1 MARFTVTL
9 VCFPLMMV
17 LDFRSERM
25 SLVVEFICELPNGVH
40 ARPASCVETLCNTF
54 SSKIEWHNLRTDR
67 KGDAKSALAL
77 IGTDTL
83 TGDSCR
89 LIITGEDE
97 QSAFERLAQWLKVE
111 FPHCDAPLAAAIS
124 TDLDPLPESL
134 TRLNPTLF
142 RALPV
147 CSGSEHG
154 VLTLLTSLDL
164 NALTSL
170 PDVRCTEEEQ
180 SALDQGLMLLVK
192 NIGLRALD
200 SDSTANAILEAHRS
214 LATDTSLRQHLLAG
228 VNQGLSCAQAVIATA
243 NHFCAEFS
251 RSSSSYLQERVLDV
265 RDVCYQLL
273 QQIYSEERFPAPGQL
288 TQPSVCLADDLT
300 PGQFLELDKTLLKGL
315 LLKSGGTTSHTVI
328 LARSFNIPT
337 LVGVDSDSLLSWR
350 DQPVFIDG
358 NAGVVVVNASIAVE
372 RYYQQE
378 RDVQQMMREQQSVWL
393 NREARTADGLRI
405 EIAANIAHSAEAQA
419 AFGNGA
425 EGVGLFRTEMLYMDR
440 ASAPCENELYNIFCQ
455 ALESAN
461 GRSIIVRTMDIG
473 GDKPVEY
480 LNIPAENNP
489 FLGYRAV
496 RIYEEY
502 AALFTTQL
510 RAILRASAHGS
521 LKIMIPMISSM
532 EEILWVKE
540 KLAEAKQQLRAEHIP
555 FEEKIPLGIMLEVPS
570 VMFIIDQCCEEID
583 FFSIGSNDLTQY
595 LLAVDRDNAKVT
607 RHYNSLNPAF
617 LRALDFAVQAVHRQG
632 KWIGLCGEL
641 GAKGSVLPLLVGL
654 GLDELSMG
662 SPSIPATKA
671 RLAQLDSRACRQL
684 LNQAMACR
692 TSLEVEHLL
701 AQFRMNHQDTPLV
714 TPHCISLDND
724 WASKEEVMK
733 GMTDKLLLAGRCRYP
748 RKLEADLWARE
759 AVFSTG
765 LGFSFAIP
773 HSKSE
778 HIEQSTISVA
788 RLKAPVQWGDEEAQF
803 IIMLTLN
810 KHAAGD
816 QHMRIFSRLARRIM
830 HADFRNA
837 LVNAS
842 SEEAIAAL
850 LQRELEL

>member
-1 MARFTVTL
+1 
-9 VCFPLMMV
+9 
-17 LDFRSERM
+17 M

-67 KGDAKSALAL
+67 TGDAKSALAL

-147 CSGSEHG
+147 CSGSDRG

-170 PDVRCTEEEQ
+170 PDVRCREEEQ
-180 SALDQGLMLLVK
+180 SALDQGLTLLVK

-378 RDVQQMMREQQSVWL
+378 RDVQQMLREQQSVWL

-607 RHYNSLNPAF
+607 RHYNSLNPAL

-684 LNQAMACR
+684 LNQAMVCR